1 MNVELIAHTKLVA
14 GELHVE
20 SDTGHLTAVQD
31 SKAVSLIAIRTCY
44 SPNKPSEILDLE
56 GSKYFGDAEK
66 EANRLINMI
75 FKSKHT
81 STLEHVNYTF
91 AVEGVSRSLLAQL
104 TRHRHMS
111 FSVQSQRYVKFG
123 SHDKS
128 GGFDYV
134 VPQTVLNGN
143 DIAVGV
149 YMDAM
154 EYLQDTYD
162 SLRAAGIPAEDA
174 RMVLPNGA
182 TCNMVLTCNL
192 RTFLE
197 FYEKRKEGSGA
208 QWEIAELAE
217 KMRSEIVNVEPW
229 IENLFV

>member
-1 MNVELIAHTKLVA
+1 
-14 GELHVE
+14 
-20 SDTGHLTAVQD
+20 
-31 SKAVSLIAIRTCY
+31 
-44 SPNKPSEILDLE
+44 
-56 GSKYFGDAEK
+56 
-66 EANRLINMI
+66 
-75 FKSKHT
+75 
-81 STLEHVNYTF
+81 
-91 AVEGVSRSLLAQL
+91 
-104 TRHRHMS
+104 
-111 FSVQSQRYVKFG
+111 
-123 SHDKS
+123 
-128 GGFDYV
+128 
-134 VPQTVLNGN
+134 
-143 DIAVGV
+143 V

>member
-1 MNVELIAHTKLVA
+1 MNVELLAHTKLVA

-20 SDTGHLTAVQD
+20 TNSGHLVPVQD
-31 SKAVSLIAIRTCY
+31 SKALSLIAIRTCY
-44 SPNKPSEILDLE
+44 SPNKPSEILALE
-56 GSKYFGDAEK
+56 GGKYFGDAEK

-123 SHDKS
+123 SEDKS
-128 GGFDYV
+128 GGFDFII
-134 VPQTVLNGN
+134 PETISKTSDRAIEL
-143 DIAVGV
+143 
-149 YMDAM
+149 YMNMM
-154 EYLQDTYD
+154 EWAQDTYD
-162 SLRAAGIPAEDA
+162 SLRDEGVTAEDA

-208 QWEIAELAE
+208 QWEIVKLAE

-229 IENLFV
+229 TQSLFV